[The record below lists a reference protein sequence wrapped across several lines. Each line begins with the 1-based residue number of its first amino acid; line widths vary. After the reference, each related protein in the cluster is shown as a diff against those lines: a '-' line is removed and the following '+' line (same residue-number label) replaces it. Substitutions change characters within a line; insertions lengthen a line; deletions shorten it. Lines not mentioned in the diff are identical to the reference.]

1 MAVDRNLL
9 EAVLD
14 AVRPSLQADG
24 GDCSLVDV
32 DSQGVVTLELTGA
45 CANCSLSDVT
55 ISQGIERVLMD
66 NVEGVTGVQAVM

>member
-24 GDCSLVDV
+24 GDCELVDV
-32 DSQGVVTLELTGA
+32 DENGVVTLELTGA

-66 NVEGVTGVQAVM
+66 NVEGVTRVQAVM